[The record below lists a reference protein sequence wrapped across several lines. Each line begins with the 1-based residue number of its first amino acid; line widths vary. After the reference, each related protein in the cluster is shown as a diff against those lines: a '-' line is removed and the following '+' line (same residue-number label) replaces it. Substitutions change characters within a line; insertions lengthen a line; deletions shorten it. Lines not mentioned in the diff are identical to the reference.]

1 MNFLNV
7 PTHAPKAA
15 SYCQTIWALKSQRK
29 LLAGRRTE
37 SIHLS
42 IISPGVDV
50 TGPLRVTVSVKA
62 GNTRYS
68 FSHWQGAMMLLNA
81 NKVPPH
87 VWVLTE
93 RWERYVSRS
102 HLRWG
107 KNVVQHGK
115 MAECSVKVC
124 LRPPQPWA
132 TVAKGESGHLR
143 ITGSVV
149 GSCLGESSGKIP
161 KPQLALM
168 LSHQWVKLLAE
179 PQTACSAVQHLPP
192 VYECVCMGV
201 YVGGSAKA
209 LWVVMTREVWRTSS
223 FTITA
228 CSLPR
233 HASLN
238 LYKQ

>member
-1 MNFLNV
+1 MILLQCHSRVRVKAWSHGGVEFTEEPHNLCFRYINWISFRMNFLNV

-42 IISPGVDV
+42 IISPAVDV

-81 NKVPPH
+81 NKVAPH

-102 HLRWG
+102 RLRWG

-115 MAECSVKVC
+115 MAECSVKVS
-124 LRPPQPWA
+124 
-132 TVAKGESGHLR
+132 VSGPHNRGRL
-143 ITGSVV
+143 
-149 GSCLGESSGKIP
+149 
-161 KPQLALM
+161 
-168 LSHQWVKLLAE
+168 
-179 PQTACSAVQHLPP
+179 
-192 VYECVCMGV
+192 
-201 YVGGSAKA
+201 
-209 LWVVMTREVWRTSS
+209 
-223 FTITA
+223 
-228 CSLPR
+228 
-233 HASLN
+233 
-238 LYKQ
+238 